1 MGKVGGEGL
10 GGGGVVEG
18 LAGGEEVVEGLAGE
32 EMVEGLA
39 GEEEVVDVDVDMV
52 ARRVRRAGMERARR
66 AVVGREGRRRGII
79 WWILG

>member
-1 MGKVGGEGL
+1 MVWRGLRGRVGKVGGM
-10 GGGGVVEG
+10 GGDVDVEG
-18 LAGGEEVVEGLAGE
+18 AVVGGAGRVE
-32 EMVEGLA
+32 
-39 GEEEVVDVDVDMV
+39 VDMV